1 MRRLLAALAALLL
14 LTGCAQVLGTGDW
27 TQVEVRF
34 QAGSAKDQKGNYT
47 LLVTPTEATYTL
59 DGTSS
64 SHELPQGVWD
74 ALTTSIRTLGDRESE
89 ACPGGQFLTI
99 EASAGDAVKQTYQ
112 ASSCDAG
119 DALKQAQGVLDQVL
133 NLVR

>member
-1 MRRLLAALAALLL
+1 MRRLVAVLAAVLLL
-14 LTGCAQVLGTGDW
+14 SGCAQVLGTGDW
-27 TQVEVRF
+27 TRIEVNF
-34 QAGSAKDQKGNYT
+34 QAGSAADQKGNYT
-47 LLVTPTEATYTL
+47 LVVTPSEATYTL

-64 SHELPQGVWD
+64 SHELPQGAWD
-74 ALTTSIRTLGDRESE
+74 ALTTGIRTLGGRESE

-99 EASAGDAVKQTYQ
+99 EASAGDVVKQTYQ

-119 DALKQAQGVLDQVL
+119 DALKQAQALLEQVL